1 MPGIPEVCYRQLATS
16 YAEQMAGVAV
26 VTDSTSSLDP
36 AAAARADV
44 SIIPLQVVIDDISRP
59 ESEVLPRDV
68 AGALRAG
75 RQVSTSRPTPE
86 VIGNTYAELA
96 AAGYDAIVSVHL
108 SGKISGTCGAAQVAA
123 ASVGI
128 PIIVVDSMTLAMAV
142 GFAVLKGA
150 AVARSG
156 AAAQEVAA
164 SVRRRAAAATTYF
177 YVDSLEYLRRGGR
190 IGTAAAMVGSALA
203 VKPLLTVTDGEIR
216 PCERVRTESKAL
228 TRLEE
233 LSLEALGRVADRNGA
248 VDIAVHHLDNTEGA
262 RRLVKRLNR
271 RIPAAEIVIS
281 EVSAVL
287 GVHVG
292 PGTLGIV
299 VSPRV

>member
-1 MPGIPEVCYRQLATS
+1 
-16 YAEQMAGVAV
+16 MAGVAV

-36 AAAARADV
+36 AKAARADV

-59 ESEVLPRDV
+59 ESEVQPQAV

-75 RQVSTSRPTPE
+75 RRVSTSRPTPE

-96 AAGYDAIVSVHL
+96 RAGYQAIVSVHL
-108 SGKISGTCGAAQVAA
+108 SSKISGTCSAAQVAA
-123 ASVGI
+123 ASIDI

-142 GFAVLKGA
+142 GFAVLSGA
-150 AVARSG
+150 ELAHSG
-156 AAAQEVAA
+156 AAPQQVAA

-177 YVDSLEYLRRGGR
+177 YVDNLEYLRRGGR

-203 VKPLLTVTDGEIR
+203 VKPLLTVVDGEIR

-233 LSLEALGRVADRNGA
+233 LSIEALGQVSTRNGV
-248 VDIAVHHLDNTEGA
+248 VDIAVHHLDNPDGA
-262 RRLVKRLNR
+262 QRLVDRLSGR
-271 RIPAAEIVIS
+271 VPAGDIVIS

>member
-1 MPGIPEVCYRQLATS
+1 
-16 YAEQMAGVAV
+16 MAGIAV

-36 AAAARADV
+36 AQAASADIT
-44 SIIPLQVVIDDISRP
+44 IIPLQVVIDDISRP

-96 AAGYDAIVSVHL
+96 RAGYDAIVSVHL
-108 SGKISGTCGAAQVAA
+108 SSKISGTYGAARVAA
-123 ASVGI
+123 ASVDI
-128 PIIVVDSMTLAMAV
+128 PVIVVDSMSLAMAV
-142 GFAVLKGA
+142 GFAALTGA
-150 AVARSG
+150 GLARSG
-156 AAAQEVAA
+156 AAPQEVVA
-164 SVRRRAAAATTYF
+164 SVRRRTAAATTYF

-190 IGTAAAMVGSALA
+190 IGPAAAMLGSALA
-203 VKPLLTVTDGEIR
+203 VKPLLTVANGEIR

-228 TRLEE
+228 SRLEE
-233 LSLEALGRVADRNGA
+233 LSLDALTQAGHSNGA
-248 VDIAVHHLDNTEGA
+248 VDVAVHHLDNPDGA
-262 RRLVKRLNR
+262 RRLVNRLSGRVPSGN
-271 RIPAAEIVIS
+271 ILVS

>member
-1 MPGIPEVCYRQLATS
+1 
-16 YAEQMAGVAV
+16 MAGIAV

-36 AAAARADV
+36 AEAARADI

-59 ESEVLPRDV
+59 ESEVLPREV
-68 AGALRAG
+68 ARALRG
-75 RQVSTSRPTPE
+75 GQQVTTSRPTPE
-86 VIGNTYAELA
+86 VIANTYAKLA
-96 AAGYDAIVSVHL
+96 GAGYDAIVSVHL
-108 SGKISGTCGAAQVAA
+108 SSKISGTCNAAQAA
-123 ASVGI
+123 ATSVDI
-128 PIIVVDSMTLAMAV
+128 PIAVVDSRTLAMAV
-142 GFAVLKGA
+142 GFAVLTGA
-150 AVARSG
+150 EAARSG
-156 AAAQEVAA
+156 AASHEVEA

-203 VKPLLTVTDGEIR
+203 VKPLLTVADGEIR
-216 PCERVRTESKAL
+216 ACERVRTESKAL

-233 LSLEALGRVADRNGA
+233 LSLQAMTRAAQLNGA
-248 VDIAVHHLDNTEGA
+248 VDIAVHHLDNPEGA
-262 RRLVKRLNR
+262 RQLVKRLSGR
-271 RIPAAEIVIS
+271 VSGGEVVIA

>member
-1 MPGIPEVCYRQLATS
+1 
-16 YAEQMAGVAV
+16 MAGIAV

-36 AAAARADV
+36 AVAARADI

-59 ESEVLPRDV
+59 ESEVLPREV
-68 AGALRAG
+68 ARALRGG
-75 RQVSTSRPTPE
+75 RQVTTSRPTPE
-86 VIGNTYAELA
+86 VMGNTYAKLA
-96 AAGYDAIVSVHL
+96 GAGYDAIVSVHL
-108 SGKISGTCGAAQVAA
+108 SSKISGTCNAAQAA
-123 ASVGI
+123 ATSVDI
-128 PIIVVDSMTLAMAV
+128 PIVVVDSRTLAMAV
-142 GFAVLKGA
+142 GFAVLTGA
-150 AVARSG
+150 EAARSG
-156 AAAQEVAA
+156 AASTEVEA

-203 VKPLLTVTDGEIR
+203 VKPLLTVADGEIR
-216 PCERVRTESKAL
+216 ACERVRTESKAL

-233 LSLEALGRVADRNGA
+233 LSLQAMARAAHLNGA
-248 VDIAVHHLDNTEGA
+248 VDIAVHHLDNPEGA
-262 RRLVKRLNR
+262 RRLVKRLGGR
-271 RIPAAEIVIS
+271 VSGGEVVVT